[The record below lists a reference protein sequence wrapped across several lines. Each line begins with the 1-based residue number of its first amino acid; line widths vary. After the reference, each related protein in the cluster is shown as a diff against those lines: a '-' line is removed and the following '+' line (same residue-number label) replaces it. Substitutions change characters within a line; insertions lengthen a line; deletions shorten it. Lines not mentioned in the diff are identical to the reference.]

1 MKKTFYNKIDKGIS
15 KPHAPYIP
23 PFIYKVEDDLDQ
35 ELLRLSDYEHID
47 DTVSAELDRHDVLI
61 YRSRE
66 GVFGDFRWDVPELQK
81 PDLLRF
87 KASMAREKTLIY
99 MNLAFDDPQ
108 AYYVSFKKDVIF
120 CDNFEGLLQHPLVD
134 SNIEDLYKDY
144 INGLIQRVGSFDTQM
159 KALQDLKRA
168 FGCTRMIVPL
178 MYLETFRQ
186 NGLKDFDNIFFVN
199 NSLPISNTYLQM
211 VKPRIADRSVDCCIS
226 GSNYHN
232 VYPYRYAA
240 RKILSSMHDIVV
252 ADNTDSYHEYNRQ
265 RQSMIKE
272 YESDIAQGKRK
283 DKSDVSLNKAFGL
296 VDDNQY
302 QEYMSMLQSSKI
314 FICCSSI
321 FGYPLKKF
329 WEGMAMG
336 CVVVGQMPKYADAY
350 GIVNGVHM
358 IDCPIDDLEQ
368 VISHLLRHPD
378 KMDAI
383 SRQAILLTQTNCS
396 PTSLAQS
403 ILAKMG

>member
-1 MKKTFYNKIDKGIS
+1 
-15 KPHAPYIP
+15 
-23 PFIYKVEDDLDQ
+23 
-35 ELLRLSDYEHID
+35 
-47 DTVSAELDRHDVLI
+47 
-61 YRSRE
+61 
-66 GVFGDFRWDVPELQK
+66 
-81 PDLLRF
+81 
-87 KASMAREKTLIY
+87 
-99 MNLAFDDPQ
+99 
-108 AYYVSFKKDVIF
+108 
-120 CDNFEGLLQHPLVD
+120 
-134 SNIEDLYKDY
+134 
-144 INGLIQRVGSFDTQM
+144 
-159 KALQDLKRA
+159 
-168 FGCTRMIVPL
+168 
-178 MYLETFRQ
+178 
-186 NGLKDFDNIFFVN
+186 
-199 NSLPISNTYLQM
+199 
-211 VKPRIADRSVDCCIS
+211 
-226 GSNYHN
+226 
-232 VYPYRYAA
+232 
-240 RKILSSMHDIVV
+240 MHDIVV